1 VKQTSSG
8 RYPLMDGLRG
18 LAAIAVLL
26 HHIGPLAG
34 CIQLVPFGFL
44 AVDLFFVMSGF
55 VIALTYESRLGV
67 NLSWR
72 RFAILR
78 IFRLYPVLALSVVLA
93 VLIHPSVAGPDAA
106 ISAMR
111 ALFLVPDFSAAAL
124 FPINAVL
131 WSLFYELLLNLGH
144 AAAARRLTLTGVLVV
159 TGICGGAYAFSIW
172 YYHGAGLGWG
182 GSTFIAGF
190 ARAGWGYGAG
200 VALARTSLRPPAG
213 WSWIILA
220 GVLLLLFAPNFGF
233 TALRVLMTVFV
244 TFPLACVAAA
254 SVTEERENPLATWL
268 GGLSYPLYGVHLPLI
283 NAVASTF
290 GPMSIVQWLA
300 VAAGI
305 TLFAALLELIYDAPL
320 RRLFKRVLV

>member
-1 VKQTSSG
+1 VKRTPAG

-26 HHIGPLAG
+26 QHIGPLAG
-34 CIQLVPFGFL
+34 YFQLVPFGFL

-55 VIALTYESRLGV
+55 VIARTYEPRLGV
-67 NLSWR
+67 SLSWR

-78 IFRLYPVLALSVVLA
+78 ILRLYPVLALSVVLA
-93 VLIHPSVAGPDAA
+93 VLIHPSVAGPNAA
-106 ISAMR
+106 ISAVR

-144 AAAARRLTLTGVLVV
+144 AAAARRLTLIRVLVV
-159 TGICGGAYAFSIW
+159 TGACGCAYAFSIW

-200 VALARTSLRPPAG
+200 VALARTSPRPSAG
-213 WSWIILA
+213 WSAIILA
-220 GVLLLLFAPNFGF
+220 ITLLLLFAPNFGF
-233 TALRVLMTVFV
+233 TAWRVPMTVFV
-244 TFPLACVAAA
+244 TFPMACAAAA
-254 SVTEERENPLATWL
+254 SVKEGRENLVATWL

-283 NAVASTF
+283 DAVASTF

-300 VAAGI
+300 VAVGV
-305 TLFAALLELIYDAPL
+305 TLLAALLELTYDAPL
-320 RRLFKRVLV
+320 RGLFKRVLA